1 MRLWPFIRRPEPA
14 ERKSLADP
22 SAETLALFAGIPVG
36 AHALGLARALTVP
49 AVQSAIALIS
59 GSIASFDMLVEHR
72 EGKEWLR
79 DDSHP
84 IAVLLAD
91 QPNDWSSTFEL
102 VRDLVATAL
111 THDRGALALVNK
123 VDGRVVEVIQYEP
136 AHYVIDYSADGRLEP
151 SFKIN
156 NRPEPSANVIHLR
169 GPFSRC
175 PLSLA
180 AEAIGVAKNM
190 ESHAGNL
197 FKNGAKV
204 GGVIEFPKGLGDDSL
219 KRMKAAWKAAHEGP
233 ENAGRTAILWDG
245 ATWKQATLSSVDA
258 EFLATWKHVILEICR
273 AFRIP
278 PQLLYDHDRVT
289 WANGEQ
295 AAKEWLAGL
304 EFWMRPLEAAMRRA
318 LFSDEDR
325 PNWRIRFDRD
335 DYTNVDLTARAA
347 AISSL
352 VSSRVLNPNEG
363 RAWLDLA
370 PYAEGDRFLNPN
382 ITVSTRTTGPAS
394 EKDEA

>member
-1 MRLWPFIRRPEPA
+1 MRIWPINRKAPVEQ
-14 ERKSLADP
+14 KSLADP
-22 SAETLALFAGIPVG
+22 DPDLLATFTGIPAG
-36 AHALGLARALTVP
+36 SHALGLARALTVP

-59 GSIASFDMLVEHR
+59 GSIASFDILVER
-72 EGKEWLR
+72 RAGKEWVR
-79 DDSHP
+79 DDEHP
-84 IAVLLAD
+84 VALLLSD

-111 THDRGALALVNK
+111 THDKGGLALANK
-123 VDGRVVEVIQYEP
+123 IDGRVIEVIRYEP
-136 AHYVIDYSADGRLEP
+136 AHYTVEYSGDGRLEP
-151 SFKIN
+151 SYRIN
-156 NRPEPSANVIHLR
+156 NRLEPSGNVIHLR

-190 ESHAGNL
+190 ETHAGNL
-197 FKNGAKV
+197 FRNGAKV
-204 GGVIEFPKGLGDDSL
+204 GGIIEFPKGLGEDSL
-219 KRMKAAWKAAHEGP
+219 KRMRKAWQDAHGGP
-233 ENAGRTAILWDG
+233 DNAGRTAVLWDG
-245 ATWKQATLSSVDA
+245 ATFRQMTLSSVDA

-295 AAKEWLAGL
+295 AAREWLAGL

-318 LFSDEDR
+318 LFSDTDR

-335 DYTNVDLTARAA
+335 DYTNVDLTARAT

-363 RAWLDLA
+363 RNWLDLA
-370 PYAEGDRFLNPN
+370 PYEGGDKFLNPN
-382 ITVSTRTTGPAS
+382 ITVSTRTTGPAT
-394 EKDEA
+394 EKDEP

>member
-1 MRLWPFIRRPEPA
+1 MRIWPFPRKAPVEQ
-14 ERKSLADP
+14 KSLAEPDGELL
-22 SAETLALFAGIPVG
+22 SLFTGIPAG
-36 AHALGLARALTVP
+36 SHALGLARALTVP
-49 AVQSAIALIS
+49 SVQSAIALTS
-59 GSIASFDMLVEHR
+59 GSIASFDILVERR
-72 EGKEWLR
+72 EGKVWVR
-79 DDSHP
+79 DDEHP
-84 IAVLLAD
+84 VAVLLAD
-91 QPNDWSSTFEL
+91 QPNEWSGTFEL
-102 VRDLVATAL
+102 VRDLIATAL
-111 THDRGALALVNK
+111 THDKGGLALANK
-123 VDGRVVEVIQYEP
+123 IDGRVIEVIRYEP
-136 AHYVIDYSADGRLEP
+136 AHYTVDYSGDGRLAP
-151 SFKIN
+151 SFRIN
-156 NRPEPSANVIHLR
+156 NRPEPSGNVIHLR

-190 ESHAGNL
+190 ETHAGNL
-197 FKNGAKV
+197 FRNGAKV
-204 GGVIEFPKGLGDDSL
+204 GGVIEFPKGLGDEGL
-219 KRMKAAWKAAHEGP
+219 KKMKAAWRAAHEGA

-245 ATWKQATLSSVDA
+245 ATFRQMTLNSVDA

-278 PQLLYDHDRVT
+278 PQLLYDHERVT

-318 LFSDEDR
+318 LFSDADR

-335 DYTNVDLTARAA
+335 DYTNVDLTARAT

-363 RAWLDLA
+363 RNWLDLA
-370 PYAEGDRFLNPN
+370 PYDGGSEFLNPN
-382 ITVSTRTTGPAS
+382 ITVSTRTTGPAVA
-394 EKDEA
+394 KDEK